1 MDYWKILGLNEGS
14 SLEDIKKA
22 YHALVKKYHPDHNPS
37 ADAPKKFREVQ
48 KAYEFLK
55 DNLDYKSPDSK
66 PEPESDETKDYE
78 STQTNTTHETKT
90 NSGSTYKRNY
100 HERYNRSAY
109 HKSSGSQNAGTHRTY
124 NSRQN
129 SSYRSSSSRSYASAT
144 YNNYSGSSYR
154 SSYSYSSPN
163 SSYMS
168 HPTEKSVWEKIGIVF
183 LVIIGIILGIPLFLF
198 ACIFIAIL

>member
-66 PEPESDETKDYE
+66 PEPEMDETR
-78 STQTNTTHETKT
+78 T

-129 SSYRSSSSRSYASAT
+129 SSYKSSSSRSYASAT

-168 HPTEKSVWEKIGIVF
+168 HPTEKSVWEKIGITI

>member
-66 PEPESDETKDYE
+66 PEPESD
-78 STQTNTTHETKT
+78 ETKT

-168 HPTEKSVWEKIGIVF
+168 HPTEKSVWEKIGIAI